1 MLSRLFFFHLPSVVL
16 SHYSFCSGWRQNG
29 CNSFR
34 TKLQHKRANNRR
46 ESEFGHMLIPEPLEL
61 SLDLWFSTGGD
72 LVPQHLAMCTEKLGC
87 HKWEE
92 TKNYP
97 GQDIKSVMVEK
108 FYLRQSE
115 SLMNL
120 GIGFASSEEYSC
132 LWEKWISQQN
142 KSSTEKE

>member
-1 MLSRLFFFHLPSVVL
+1 
-16 SHYSFCSGWRQNG
+16 
-29 CNSFR
+29 
-34 TKLQHKRANNRR
+34 
-46 ESEFGHMLIPEPLEL
+46 MLIPEPLEL
-61 SLDLWFSTGGD
+61 SLDLRFSTGGD
-72 LVPQHLAMCTEKLGC
+72 LVPQHLAMCTDNLGC

-132 LWEKWISQQN
+132 LWEKWMSQQN
-142 KSSTEKE
+142 KSSTKKE